1 MNYKKKENSKCEFSR
16 RKKIMKIIAEISE
29 IETIKIIK
37 LSIKLSLILKN
48 VNKTNKLLTRPTK
61 KGKKDSNR

>member
-1 MNYKKKENSKCEFSR
+1 
-16 RKKIMKIIAEISE
+16 MKIIAEISE